1 MVKTLKNKDL
11 KITVFYNNKVI
22 IENYN
27 NLIDINETLIIIDN
41 YKIKGTNLQIKEI
54 NDYLI
59 IIIGI
64 INNIEIVNDN
74 KWNIM

>member
-11 KITVFYNNKVI
+11 KITIFYNSKVI

-27 NLIDINETLIIIDN
+27 NLIDINESLIIIDN

-74 KWNIM
+74 K

>member
-1 MVKTLKNKDL
+1 MKNKES
-11 KITVFYNNKVI
+11 KITIFNDNKVV

-27 NLIDINETLIIIDN
+27 NLIDINDNIITIDN

-74 KWNIM
+74 K

>member
-11 KITVFYNNKVI
+11 KITIFYNNKVI

-74 KWNIM
+74 K

>member
-11 KITVFYNNKVI
+11 KITIFYNSKVI

-74 KWNIM
+74 K

>member
-1 MVKTLKNKDL
+1 MVNSMKNKDS
-11 KITVFYNNKVI
+11 KITIFNNNKVV

-27 NLIDINETLIIIDN
+27 NLIDINDNIIIIDN
-41 YKIKGTNLQIKEI
+41 YEVNGNNLQIKEI

-64 INNIEIVNDN
+64 IHNIIIVND
-74 KWNIM
+74 KQ